1 MIVLNFVI
9 FISLR
14 YDLTTSFGT
23 IGTVFFINLLT
34 IGLTILLA
42 HLSFKYFEKSFVK
55 LKNKYRSAKTEVPR
69 NVPLSLKT
77 NHLTSKYK
85 I

>member
-14 YDLTTSFGT
+14 YELATSFGT

-55 LKNKYRSAKTEVPR
+55 LKNKYRSSKTEVSSTG
-69 NVPLSLKT
+69 PLNLKT
-77 NHLTSKYK
+77 NHNNL
-85 I
+85 